1 MSKFECNLKIVEAL
15 KLTCQALASLCRSDK
30 SARCT
35 LYVYYMGCQER
46 LSDPKASYYQRKI
59 IHGDRIDI
67 RHCQGC
73 AKLVARCSC
82 RKIGQTNFGQILDKC
97 PIFVQCWIKVGQI
110 LDRYWA
116 NVLLQLLKTFS
127 ISEFDR

>member
-1 MSKFECNLKIVEAL
+1 MSKFERNLKIVEAL

-30 SARCT
+30 LARCT
-35 LYVYYMGCQER
+35 LYLYYMGCQER

-82 RKIGQTNFGQILDKC
+82 RMNDRSNKIWTIWSNFCPMLNQSWTNLGQILGKC
-97 PIFVQCWIKVGQI
+97 ITTIAENIFNI
-110 LDRYWA
+110 
-116 NVLLQLLKTFS
+116 
-127 ISEFDR
+127 